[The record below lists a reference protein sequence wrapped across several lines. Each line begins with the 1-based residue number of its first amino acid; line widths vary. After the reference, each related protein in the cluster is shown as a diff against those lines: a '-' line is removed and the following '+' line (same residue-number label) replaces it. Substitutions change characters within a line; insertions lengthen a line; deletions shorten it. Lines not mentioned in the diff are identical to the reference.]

1 MTYTRQTKAWAVIQ
15 FKHANGEWTGHIRFA
30 DPNRKAAAERLATIQ
45 AEEDLGPSELV
56 LRKIVVSTPQMPVIE
71 LIRQAATVQEVR
83 DILVEA
89 RLKMYPSTRTKRLWE
104 AAASAREL
112 ALNRAATAG
121 PALVTLDE
129 GVLKIGGPGIVK
141 ADGSPVTR

>member
-1 MTYTRQTKAWAVIQ
+1 
-15 FKHANGEWTGHIRFA
+15 
-30 DPNRKAAAERLATIQ
+30 
-45 AEEDLGPSELV
+45 
-56 LRKIVVSTPQMPVIE
+56 
-71 LIRQAATVQEVR
+71 
-83 DILVEA
+83 
-89 RLKMYPSTRTKRLWE
+89 MYPSTRTKRLWE

-141 ADGSPVTR
+141 ADGSPVIR